1 MEKYRYH
8 IIKSPVPKALHTI
21 QMDMQLSIWAEE
33 EVIRW
38 QETERTDLGEFE
50 ADKNV
55 LLEKLYNLKPEKL
68 VLTHFYQ
75 EHIEAI
81 LPYLKEHVK
90 VLYIFKCP
98 RLASWDFL
106 CECKNLEVV
115 DIYWNQKATA
125 LWDLKANPNLH
136 TLVIDSCNKL
146 SDFSILR
153 DSGLKHLEIWGCN
166 YLSSF
171 TPKTKIDD
179 LSIFQTMPRL
189 ENLWLAIK
197 KNENQEKDFED
208 LMKLTKLKKFR
219 IQERYFDKEKM
230 RRLKETL
237 PFQEYYN

>member
-8 IIKSPVPKALHTI
+8 ITKSPEPEALHTI
-21 QMDMQLSIWAEE
+21 QMDMQLSIWPEDA
-33 EVIRW
+33 VIRW

-68 VLTHFYQ
+68 VLTDFYQ

-81 LPYLKEHVK
+81 LPYIKEHVK

-98 RLASWDFL
+98 RLTSWDFL

-125 LWDLKANPNLH
+125 LWNLKENPNLH
-136 TLVIDSCNKL
+136 TLGVDSCNKL
-146 SDFSILR
+146 SDFSNLK
-153 DSGLKHLEIWGCN
+153 DSGIARLEIWGCN

-171 TPKTKIDD
+171 TPKTKIHD
-179 LSIFQTMPRL
+179 LSIFQTMPNL
-189 ENLWLAIK
+189 EVLKLAIM

-208 LMKLTKLKKFR
+208 LIKLTGLKKFR

-230 RRLKETL
+230 RKLKAVL
-237 PFQEYYN
+237 PFESYE